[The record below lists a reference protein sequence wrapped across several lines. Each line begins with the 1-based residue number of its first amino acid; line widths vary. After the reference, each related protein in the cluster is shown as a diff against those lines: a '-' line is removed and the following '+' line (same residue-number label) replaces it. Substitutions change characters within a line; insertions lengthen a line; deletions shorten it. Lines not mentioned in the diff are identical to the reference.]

1 MRGSA
6 IDSRRSRNSHIRS
19 PRNVTLAPIGMPSRS
34 LNCAMDLRARCTS
47 GFWPVI
53 AVRSRTA
60 PSISFASR
68 AASPTP
74 MLTTTFTTPGI
85 CMTLSY
91 ENCSRSPGAISSA
104 YRCLSRGTGW
114 VGAVIFRSSA
124 GPDLVPRSEQA
135 SSLPARAAGARARSS
150 DVLTGPERDPDPAPV
165 LVPAE
170 ADAGRPVVRVDHHH
184 VAHVDGGLLR
194 DDAAGLRTPR
204 GRRDPG
210 VLLDPVDALDQ
221 DPLLL
226 RVSRDDLALG
236 AAVRAGDDLDGVAL
250 LDLHGRPGHHN
261 TSGASEMIF
270 MKRLSRS
277 SRPTGPK
284 MRVRRR
290 SLAVRTTTARTT
302 SPFLT
307 PAPGS
312 ASLTVATMMSPIPAY
327 RRPEPPSTRM
337 QRISFAPV
345 LSATRKRDSCWIT
358 RSSGASLGLLQD
370 LHDPPPLGGRQR
382 ARLHH
387 QHPVT
392 DAAGVLLVVHLE
404 LAGAPDDLAVERVLD
419 PVLDLDHRGLV
430 HLVGH
435 HEALADLAAAAH
447 DGVVRR
453 RTRLLAHL
461 PLLIQSRPRPSVGT
475 GLVAPRSPCGRSLS
489 LTPHPRPGRRT
500 GRARAR
506 A

>member
-1 MRGSA
+1 
-6 IDSRRSRNSHIRS
+6 
-19 PRNVTLAPIGMPSRS
+19 
-34 LNCAMDLRARCTS
+34 
-47 GFWPVI
+47 
-53 AVRSRTA
+53 
-60 PSISFASR
+60 
-68 AASPTP
+68 
-74 MLTTTFTTPGI
+74 
-85 CMTLSY
+85 
-91 ENCSRSPGAISSA
+91 
-104 YRCLSRGTGW
+104 
-114 VGAVIFRSSA
+114 
-124 GPDLVPRSEQA
+124 
-135 SSLPARAAGARARSS
+135 
-150 DVLTGPERDPDPAPV
+150 
-165 LVPAE
+165 
-170 ADAGRPVVRVDHHH
+170 
-184 VAHVDGGLLR
+184 
-194 DDAAGLRTPR
+194 GLRTPR

-284 MRVRRR
+284 MRVPRGSLSLRISTAAFSSKRMYDPSGRRR
-290 SLAVRTTTARTT
+290 SLAVRTTTALTT

-345 LSATRKRDSCWIT
+345 LSATRRRDSCWIT
-358 RSSGASLGLLQD
+358 VHPRVRPRRRRGCPHRSIRSRRRRGCLPAQRRMLAALGSFAASLGLLQD

-453 RTRLLAHL
+453 RARLLAHL

-475 GLVAPRSPCGRSLS
+475 GLVAPRSLCGSLRS

>member
-1 MRGSA
+1 M
-6 IDSRRSRNSHIRS
+6 RS
-19 PRNVTLAPIGMPSRS
+19 PRSVTFAPIGMPSRS
-34 LNCAMDLRARCTS
+34 LNCAIDLVARRTS

-114 VGAVIFRSSA
+114 VGAVIFRSS
-124 GPDLVPRSEQA
+124 
-135 SSLPARAAGARARSS
+135 S
-150 DVLTGPERDPDPAPV
+150 DVLTGPARDADAAPV
-165 LVPAE
+165 LVLAE

-184 VAHVDGGLLR
+184 VAHVDGGLLG

-204 GRRDPG
+204 GRRNPG

-226 RVSRDDLALG
+226 RVGRDDLALG

-284 MRVRRR
+284 MRVPRGSLSLRISTAAFSSKRMYDPSGRRR
-290 SLAVRTTTARTT
+290 SLAVRTTTALTT

-345 LSATRKRDSCWIT
+345 LSATRRRDSCWIIVHLLSWSL
-358 RSSGASLGLLQD
+358 RGCLLAHRRKPAAVAVGASLGLLQD
-370 LHDPPPLGGRQR
+370 LHQP
-382 ARLHH
+382 
-387 QHPVT
+387 
-392 DAAGVLLVVHLE
+392 
-404 LAGAPDDLAVERVLD
+404 
-419 PVLDLDHRGLV
+419 
-430 HLVGH
+430 
-435 HEALADLAAAAH
+435 
-447 DGVVRR
+447 
-453 RTRLLAHL
+453 
-461 PLLIQSRPRPSVGT
+461 
-475 GLVAPRSPCGRSLS
+475 
-489 LTPHPRPGRRT
+489 
-500 GRARAR
+500 
-506 A
+506 